1 MTSIWRR
8 TKGFRTEGMTAPCLL
23 ATAQEEPMVEPQQRI
38 DGEELDLPLN
48 QEPGATAPEIAID
61 YEIERGTESTS
72 EQSA

>member
-1 MTSIWRR
+1 
-8 TKGFRTEGMTAPCLL
+8 
-23 ATAQEEPMVEPQQRI
+23 MVEPQQRI